1 MGIIFTE
8 ENDHLL
14 VVYHLY
20 RSLAIESPHGNSI
33 QNLEMEFRKLL
44 QTTTLN
50 KRSGPPDPNEAFS
63 NWFVRLHARF
73 YKGKEFSGQ
82 VELEK
87 EVMHRLEIMLKKPG
101 ALPLTLKM
109 VLINMAAYYVAKS
122 KIEKDWSVDASASC
136 QYILRL
142 NIRWVLVLSRLLHS
156 ELQEFIKTAPP
167 GEDDTHQNEDAKT
180 AKVVSKFSAFMENI
194 LPLIRIYMTWL
205 YIYRADVVDYQDHLG
220 PYVFD
225 MYRALAQSLSLVA
238 KVFSGE
244 QMSASPYL
252 LEEDVIALGMKPFAD
267 PSLPSVCRIHYL
279 PEENTFKPH
288 WEDCGLSKGTAEQEM
303 RSRVFELMHVG
314 FSFAFDERFPLA
326 ITTPA
331 GDSNEAIKIS
341 YVEGGKSSEPVLE
354 PPADT
359 RQMQANVAKKPTPQ
373 LSDPQSP
380 VSQGQR
386 QQANIEKLEGQFQNL
401 RSSETISPAP
411 RAMSNTEVM
420 ARAAPV
426 TNGVEHGSKG
436 QRSAQPYHPTPNDLL
451 ETESDLSLYAQMH
464 SMVADLVDEDTTQ
477 SDIALAVK
485 VQPSYGMHTP
495 DRASNKVQTQRHP
508 ISAALGTSVSPSWD
522 AFADQSRLA
531 TSARSTSVTP
541 QYGAVAGLHTGAA
554 VPVVG
559 TTAASTLQPSVL
571 EFTPRLR
578 SQAGADRQ
586 SFYPTGQSTALGNG
600 PGHARQRFGGSTDSS
615 GTLSFFSPNGT
626 TSAYQIAAGMHDFGD
641 RKSISPP
648 VGFGLSGRSF
658 STSFSPNATGLPPV
672 NSPYG
677 LLGGQ
682 LDGTAGARGPSPY
695 YPSTSVPLQNPLYR
709 QPNDR
714 LGAVCNGNVFD
725 ATTAFGRGDISNKD
739 DPTHFR
745 NAVKKINMAAAVAEA
760 DKYDMAVLESAFAD
774 DRFQPKI

>member
-20 RSLAIESPHGNSI
+20 RSLAIESPHANSI

-44 QTTTLN
+44 QTTTLS
-50 KRSGPPDPNEAFS
+50 KRPGPPDPNEAFS

-82 VELEK
+82 AELEE

-109 VLINMAAYYVAKS
+109 VLINMAAYHVAKS
-122 KIEKDWSVDASASC
+122 KVEKKWSVDASASC
-136 QYILRL
+136 QFILRL
-142 NIRWVLVLSRLLHS
+142 NIRWVLVLSSLLHS
-156 ELQEFIKTAPP
+156 ELQEFIKAAPP
-167 GEDDTHQNEDAKT
+167 GEDDAQSNKAAGKT
-180 AKVVSKFSAFMENI
+180 KRAQKFSAFTENI
-194 LPLIRIYMTWL
+194 LPLMRIYMAWL

-238 KVFSGE
+238 KAFSGE

-252 LEEDVIALGMKPFAD
+252 LEEDAIALGMKPFAD

-279 PEENTFKPH
+279 PGENTFKPH
-288 WEDCGLSKGTAEQEM
+288 WEDCGLTQGTAEQEM

-326 ITTPA
+326 IIPPTGSSKET
-331 GDSNEAIKIS
+331 IKLS
-341 YVEGGKSSEPVLE
+341 YVEGGKSTTHVPGPAISPQLLQTKATEKHTPPVTELE
-354 PPADT
+354 PPAGKA
-359 RQMQANVAKKPTPQ
+359 QVQQNSIEQ
-373 LSDPQSP
+373 LD
-380 VSQGQR
+380 GW
-386 QQANIEKLEGQFQNL
+386 FQNL
-401 RSSETISPAP
+401 RSSEEDSPAQ
-411 RAMSNTEVM
+411 RTKDVSEAT
-420 ARAAPV
+420 AQAAPV
-426 TNGVEHGSKG
+426 TNDGDRGSGV
-436 QRSAQPYHPTPNDLL
+436 QRSAEPYHPTPNDLL

-464 SMVADLVDEDTTQ
+464 SMVADLVDEDTPQPQ
-477 SDIALAVK
+477 SARTVK
-485 VQPSYGMHTP
+485 HQSSFDMCTSDG
-495 DRASNKVQTQRHP
+495 AFNIGQTQRHS
-508 ISAALGTSVSPSWD
+508 ISAGFGKSVSPSWD
-522 AFADQSRLA
+522 ALTDQSRF
-531 TSARSTSVTP
+531 TTGARSTSVTP
-541 QYGAVAGLHTGAA
+541 QYGSTSSLYSGSAANIFGASA
-554 VPVVG
+554 S
-559 TTAASTLQPSVL
+559 STLQPNVPA
-571 EFTPRLR
+571 FTPRPRPQL
-578 SQAGADRQ
+578 GVDPQ
-586 SFYPTGQSTALGNG
+586 SFFSNGGATVLGNG
-600 PGHARQRFGGSTDSS
+600 AGHIRQRFGGSTDSS
-615 GTLSFFSPNGT
+615 GTLSFVSPNGA
-626 TSAYQIAAGMHDFGD
+626 SGAYQIATGVQD

-658 STSFSPNATGLPPV
+658 STSFSPDASGLPPV

-682 LDGTAGARGPSPY
+682 FDGAAGVRGTSPY
-695 YPSTSVPLQNPLYR
+695 Y
-709 QPNDR
+709 QPVAAAPQLASYKQTNNS
-714 LGAVCNGNVFD
+714 LGAICNGNMFD
-725 ATTAFGRGDISNKD
+725 ATTAFGRGDITNKD

-774 DRFQPKI
+774 DRYQPKA

>member
-20 RSLAIESPHGNSI
+20 RSLAIESPHGNST

-44 QTTTLN
+44 QTTTLS
-50 KRSGPPDPNEAFS
+50 KRPGPPDPNEAFS

-82 VELEK
+82 AELEE

-109 VLINMAAYYVAKS
+109 VLINMAAYHVAKFR
-122 KIEKDWSVDASASC
+122 IEKEWSVDASASC

-142 NIRWVLVLSRLLHS
+142 NIRWVLALSTLLHS
-156 ELQEFIKTAPP
+156 ELQEFIKAAPP
-167 GEDDTHQNEDAKT
+167 GQDDTHLSKDVEKAKG
-180 AKVVSKFSAFMENI
+180 VSKFSAFTENI
-194 LPLIRIYMTWL
+194 LPLMRIYMAWL

-220 PYVFD
+220 PYVLD
-225 MYRALAQSLSLVA
+225 MYRALAQSLSLVTKA
-238 KVFSGE
+238 FSGE

-279 PEENTFKPH
+279 PGENTFKPH
-288 WEDCGLSKGTAEQEM
+288 WEDCGLTKETAEQEM

-331 GDSNEAIKIS
+331 GGSSEAITIS
-341 YVEGGKSSEPVLE
+341 YVEGGKSSVPVPE
-354 PPADT
+354 
-359 RQMQANVAKKPTPQ
+359 PTPGLQ
-373 LSDPQSP
+373 PMETKIVDNGTRRLSGPQSP
-380 VSQGQR
+380 ARQGQP
-386 QQANIEKLEGQFQNL
+386 QKKSIEQLEGRFQNL
-401 RSSETISPAP
+401 RSSDTGSPTQPTKGGTKVTAK
-411 RAMSNTEVM
+411 
-420 ARAAPV
+420 AASV
-426 TNGVEHGSKG
+426 TNGDQRGPGV
-436 QRSAQPYHPTPNDLL
+436 QRSAEPYHPTPNDLL

-464 SMVADLVDEDTTQ
+464 SMVADLVDEDTPQ
-477 SDIALAVK
+477 PPVAPAVK
-485 VQPSYGMHTP
+485 IQPSYGMHTP
-495 DRASNKVQTQRHP
+495 DRAFKNVQTQRN
-508 ISAALGTSVSPSWD
+508 SFSVAMGNSVSPSWD

-531 TSARSTSVTP
+531 TSARSTNATP
-541 QYGAVAGLHTGAA
+541 QYRTTAGLYNAPTANVAGTI
-554 VPVVG
+554 
-559 TTAASTLQPSVL
+559 AASTLQPNVP
-571 EFTPRLR
+571 EFTPRMR
-578 SQAGADRQ
+578 SQTGADHQ
-586 SFYPTGQSTALGNG
+586 SFFQTGNITAVGNG

-615 GTLSFFSPNGT
+615 GTLSFFSPNASS
-626 TSAYQIAAGMHDFGD
+626 SAYQIATGLHDFGD

-648 VGFGLSGRSF
+648 EGFGLSDRSF
-658 STSFSPNATGLPPV
+658 STSFSPDASGLPSV

-677 LLGGQ
+677 LVGGAF
-682 LDGTAGARGPSPY
+682 DGAAGFRGPSPY
-695 YPSTSVPLQNPLYR
+695 HQSTGLPVQKTAYK
-709 QPNDR
+709 QTNDH
-714 LGAVCNGNVFD
+714 LSTVCNGNVFD

-760 DKYDMAVLESAFAD
+760 DKYDMAVLQSAFAD
-774 DRFQPKI
+774 DHYQPKT

>member
-44 QTTTLN
+44 QTTATS

-82 VELEK
+82 AELEK
-87 EVMHRLEIMLKKPG
+87 EVMHRLETMLKKPG

-109 VLINMAAYYVAKS
+109 VLINMAAYHVAKS
-122 KIEKDWSVDASASC
+122 RVEKEWSVDASASC

-142 NIRWVLVLSRLLHS
+142 NIRWILALSRLLHS
-156 ELQEFIKTAPP
+156 ELQEFIKAAPP
-167 GEDDTHQNEDAKT
+167 GEDDTQSNEDAGRSRS
-180 AKVVSKFSAFMENI
+180 AQKFSAFMENV
-194 LPLIRIYMTWL
+194 LPLMRIYMVWL
-205 YIYRADVVDYQDHLG
+205 YIHRADVVDYQDHLG

-238 KVFSGE
+238 KAFSGE

-279 PEENTFKPH
+279 PGEDTFKPH
-288 WEDCGLSKGTAEQEM
+288 WEDCGLTKATAEQEM
-303 RSRVFELMHVG
+303 RSRIFELMHVG
-314 FSFAFDERFPLA
+314 FSFAFDERFPLD

-331 GDSNEAIKIS
+331 PGSNEAITIT
-341 YVEGGKSSEPVLE
+341 YIEGGKNSVPILE
-354 PPADT
+354 PATDPQPAQT
-359 RQMQANVAKKPTPQ
+359 KITEKRMPQ
-373 LSDPQSP
+373 LPDPQSATR
-380 VSQGQR
+380 QGQP
-386 QQANIEKLEGQFQNL
+386 QQKSIEQLDGQFQNL
-401 RSSETISPAP
+401 RSSETRPSTEQTKGNSEISAKATPV
-411 RAMSNTEVM
+411 SNGDVHSSE
-420 ARAAPV
+420 
-426 TNGVEHGSKG
+426 K
-436 QRSAQPYHPTPNDLL
+436 QRPTQPYHPTPNDLL

-464 SMVADLVDEDTTQ
+464 SMVADLVDEDAPQPHT
-477 SDIALAVK
+477 APVVK
-485 VQPSYGMHTP
+485 PQPSYGMHTP
-495 DRASNKVQTQRHP
+495 DRLFNNAQTQRHS
-508 ISAALGTSVSPSWD
+508 ISAALGKSVSPSWD
-522 AFADQSRLA
+522 AFVDQSRLG
-531 TSARSTSVTP
+531 TSVRSTSATP
-541 QYGAVAGLHTGAA
+541 QYGTSAGLYAGSAANIVGAA
-554 VPVVG
+554 AP
-559 TTAASTLQPSVL
+559 STLQPNVPA
-571 EFTPRLR
+571 FTPRLR
-578 SQAGADRQ
+578 SQPGIDRQ
-586 SFYPTGQSTALGNG
+586 SLFPIGNG
-600 PGHARQRFGGSTDSS
+600 AAPSNGHVRQRFGGSTDSS
-615 GTLSFFSPNGT
+615 GTSSFFSPNGT
-626 TSAYQIAAGMHDFGD
+626 TSVYQIAKGMHDLGD

-648 VGFGLSGRSF
+648 MGFGLSSRSF
-658 STSFSPNATGLPPV
+658 STSFSPDASGLPPV

-682 LDGTAGARGPSPY
+682 FDGAAGVRGTSPFY
-695 YPSTSVPLQNPLYR
+695 QAISVPSQNAGYK
-709 QPNDR
+709 QPNNN
-714 LGAVCNGNVFD
+714 LGALCNGNVFD

-745 NAVKKINMAAAVAEA
+745 NAVKNINMAAAVAEA

-774 DRFQPKI
+774 DRRQPKT